1 MRQQLF
7 DNAVELVQNRQ
18 YQQAVEELKTI
29 LEEDNQD
36 DVHYQAMK
44 VYADVLGPLAFK
56 DYIGAVDIYQAVINE
71 TENDELYAQCQL
83 AILNAYLNLS
93 MEMMDAYEG
102 MRDMIETEDDIT
114 QDYLRLMD
122 DKRVDFL
129 TSRAEAIYKK
139 RL

>member
-1 MRQQLF
+1 MRQQLLE
-7 DNAVELVQNRQ
+7 NAVELVQNRQ
-18 YQQAVEELKTI
+18 YQQAVEELKAI
-29 LEEDNQD
+29 LEEDAQD

-44 VYADVLGPLAFK
+44 TYGDVLGPLAFK
-56 DYIGAVDIYQAVINE
+56 DYIGAVDVYQSVINQ

-102 MRDMIETEDDIT
+102 MRDMIENEDDIT
-114 QDYLRLMD
+114 LDYLRLMD
-122 DKRVDFL
+122 EKRVDFL